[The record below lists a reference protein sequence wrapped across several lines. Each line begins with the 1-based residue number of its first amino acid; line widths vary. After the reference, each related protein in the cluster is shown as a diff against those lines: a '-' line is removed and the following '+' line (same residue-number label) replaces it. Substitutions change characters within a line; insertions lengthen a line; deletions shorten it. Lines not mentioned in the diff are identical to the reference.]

1 MESAPDVTL
10 DARRARIDAI
20 DHAILRLLAERADIV
35 RAIARWKAHEGLPMR
50 DPARESAMVSARRA
64 WAEDLGLPADLA
76 ESIARAVLMAGRGVA
91 PEDVAHFARALGIVR
106 EESSR
111 EGLDF

>member
-10 DARRARIDAI
+10 DARRARIDAL
-20 DHAILRLLAERADIV
+20 DHAILRLLSERADIV
-35 RAIARWKAHEGLPMR
+35 RALARWKTEQGLPMR
-50 DPARESAMVSARRA
+50 DPARESAMIAARRA
-64 WAEDLGLPADLA
+64 WAESLGLPADLA
-76 ESIARAVLMAGRGVA
+76 ESVARAVLMTGRGVA
-91 PEDVAHFARALGIVR
+91 PEDVAHFARALGIIT

>member
-20 DHAILRLLAERADIV
+20 DHAILRLLAERAEIV
-35 RAIARWKAHEGLPMR
+35 RRIARWKSEQGLEMR
-50 DPARESAMVSARRA
+50 DPARESAMVNARRA
-64 WAEDLGLPADLA
+64 WAETLGLPADLA
-76 ESIARAVLMAGRGVA
+76 ESIARAVLIVGRGVA
-91 PEDVAHFARALGIVR
+91 PEDVAHFAHALGIVR
-106 EESSR
+106 EDSSR